1 MNAMTAIIAFFIN
14 GGQKLLVAAD
24 RKIAIPESQSYRAD
38 KFDKVGRHYF
48 FYAGDV
54 DFHKYVITEL
64 RKEKMLTLQKI
75 IQIIG
80 TTSSRKYP
88 CDWIVID
95 IADISKSILIQ
106 DGLNIQ
112 LKSDIEVIGSGRSTD
127 RLVQKVILE
136 DFNPRGISCRQLK
149 WGLVFIDKF
158 LQIFHEYSYLDPA
171 IGHPALFGLDIFIFD
186 KSKKNR
192 HKRIRIKYDVENKG
206 SYRW

>member
-1 MNAMTAIIAFFIN
+1 MTAIIAFFIN

-95 IADISKSILIQ
+95 IAIF
-106 DGLNIQ
+106 
-112 LKSDIEVIGSGRSTD
+112 
-127 RLVQKVILE
+127 QKV
-136 DFNPRGISCRQLK
+136 
-149 WGLVFIDKF
+149 
-158 LQIFHEYSYLDPA
+158 Y
-171 IGHPALFGLDIFIFD
+171 
-186 KSKKNR
+186 
-192 HKRIRIKYDVENKG
+192 
-206 SYRW
+206 